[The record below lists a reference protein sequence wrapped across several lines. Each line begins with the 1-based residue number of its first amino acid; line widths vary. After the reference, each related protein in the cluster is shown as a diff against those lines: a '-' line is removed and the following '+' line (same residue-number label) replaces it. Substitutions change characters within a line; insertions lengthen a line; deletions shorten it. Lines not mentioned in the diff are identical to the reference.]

1 MKSMQRILRYVRRD
15 MTMSVITSFFALAM
29 ICGFSEALETSSD
42 SSKNENLS
50 NSYSE
55 SSLTNEEIDK
65 IIEDIK
71 ISGSIDNILE
81 KLDEIIKRAQLS
93 GNSALQEYASNMKTS
108 YELQKQLDSVNSL
121 IEAMKKK
128 NSGIAAVDSEVK
140 KILSVDTIASDLDG
154 AVSDEALLV
163 LKSLSS
169 DDSKKLQETL
179 AEIES
184 LVDTKDISSLNIQQ
198 RSLLDVIIL
207 NKIVNE
213 NLVEGERLELAK
225 NTLQVAV
232 TILQSYQKQQYP
244 AESYDNLLKES
255 ENFSGTGKKAAG
267 IAPEQV
273 VFLNGYFNIKHSPI
287 MYDNHILLSI
297 DDLYQYIDA
306 SIEYM
311 YNNATMVI
319 TSPDKILEIVAGENV
334 AYLNDKPYNLPV
346 PILSYE
352 SSYYMPI
359 EFFATAYD
367 ISYIS
372 IPEYNF
378 VILYKNLVQLEN
390 TSVPNQLNKD

>member
-15 MTMSVITSFFALAM
+15 MTMSIITSFFAIAVL
-29 ICGFSEALETSSD
+29 CGFSKALETSSD
-42 SSKNENLS
+42 NSKNENS
-50 NSYSE
+50 SSSYSE

-93 GNSALQEYASNMKTS
+93 GNSALQEYASSMKTS

-207 NKIVNE
+207 NKIINE

-244 AESYDNLLKES
+244 TESYDNLLKES
-255 ENFSGTGKKAAG
+255 ENFSGTGKKSAG
-267 IAPEQV
+267 VAPEQV

-319 TSPDKILEIVAGENV
+319 TSPNKILEIVAGENV

-352 SSYYMPI
+352 SSYYMPV

-378 VILYKNLVQLEN
+378 VILYKNLVQLE
-390 TSVPNQLNKD
+390 TPGVPNQLNKD

>member
-15 MTMSVITSFFALAM
+15 MTMSIITSFFAIAVL
-29 ICGFSEALETSSD
+29 CGFSKALETSSD
-42 SSKNENLS
+42 NSKNENS
-50 NSYSE
+50 SSSYSE

-93 GNSALQEYASNMKTS
+93 GNSALQEYASSMKTS

-207 NKIVNE
+207 NKIINE

-244 AESYDNLLKES
+244 TESYDNLLKES
-255 ENFSGTGKKAAG
+255 ENFSGTGKKSAG
-267 IAPEQV
+267 VAPEQV

-319 TSPDKILEIVAGENV
+319 TSPNKILEIVAGENV

-352 SSYYMPI
+352 SSYYMPV

-390 TSVPNQLNKD
+390 PGVPNQLNKD

>member
-1 MKSMQRILRYVRRD
+1 MRSMPRILRYVRRD

-29 ICGFSEALETSSD
+29 VCGFSKALETSSD
-42 SSKNENLS
+42 NSKNENLN

-55 SSLTNEEIDK
+55 SSLTSEEIDK

-81 KLDEIIKRAQLS
+81 KLDEITKRAQLS
-93 GNSALQEYASNMKTS
+93 GNSALQEYASSMKTS

-207 NKIVNE
+207 NKIINE

-319 TSPDKILEIVAGENV
+319 TSPNKILEIVAGENV

-390 TSVPNQLNKD
+390 SGVPNQLNKD